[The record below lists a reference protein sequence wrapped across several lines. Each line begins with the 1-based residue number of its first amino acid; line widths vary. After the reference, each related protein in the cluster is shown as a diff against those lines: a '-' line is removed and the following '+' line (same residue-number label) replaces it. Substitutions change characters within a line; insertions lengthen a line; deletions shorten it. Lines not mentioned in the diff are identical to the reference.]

1 MPKVLIS
8 DKLSPRAVEIFAE
21 NGIGTDI
28 ATGLTPEQLAGRI
41 GEYDGLAV
49 RSATKV
55 TAPVIAAGAR
65 LRVIGRAG
73 IGVDNI
79 DVAAASASGV
89 VVMNAPF
96 GNSVTT
102 AEHAIAM
109 MFALARHIPLANQ
122 STHSGAWE
130 KSRFTGTELTGKV
143 LGIVGCGNVGS
154 IVAERGIGLKM
165 KVIAADPYLTPER
178 AASLGVEKVSLE
190 ELFARAEVVTLHT
203 PLTDDTAGIVDAA
216 NLARM
221 REGVLIVNCA
231 RGELVVEADIREAI
245 ESGRVAGFAV
255 DVYAPEPPEN
265 YSLFGMDRVVATP
278 HLGAAT
284 SEAQEKVALQIARQM
299 SDYLN
304 AGTVVN
310 AVNMPSISAEEAP
323 TIRPYMTLAHQLGG
337 LAGQIIDGGLRS
349 VTIEY
354 EGHAADIN
362 ARPVTSHLLEAL
374 LSPLFVGVNMVNAPI
389 LARERGIDVTET
401 RHERSDHFQTLIRLS
416 FATETGLHGVAGTL
430 FAHDRPR
437 IVEIDGIP
445 VEAELG
451 RSMLYFVNRDRPGFI
466 GRLGTAL
473 GDAGINI
480 ATFQLGRAEPGG
492 DALALVE
499 IDGELPANLLDEL
512 RELPDVVHVKPLS
525 F

>member
-8 DKLSPRAVEIFAE
+8 DKLSPRAAEVFAA
-21 NGIGTDI
+21 NGIGTDV
-28 ATGLTPEQLAGRI
+28 ATGLTPEQLAGRV
-41 GEYDGLAV
+41 GADDGLAV
-49 RSATKV
+49 RSATRV
-55 TAPVIAAGAR
+55 TAAVIEAGAR

-79 DVAAASASGV
+79 DVAAASASGI

-130 KSRFTGTELTGKV
+130 KSRFMGTELTGKV
-143 LGIVGCGNVGS
+143 LGVVGCGNVGT

-178 AASLGVEKVSLE
+178 AASLGVEKVPLE

-216 NLARM
+216 SLAQM

-231 RGELVVEADIREAI
+231 RGELVVEADIREAL
-245 ESGRVAGFAV
+245 ESGRVGGFAV

-304 AGTVVN
+304 DGAVVN

-323 TIRPYMTLAHQLGG
+323 TIRPYMTLARQLGG
-337 LAGQIIDGGLRS
+337 LAGQIMDSGPRS
-349 VTIEY
+349 VTVEY
-354 EGHAADIN
+354 EGHAAGIN
-362 ARPVTSHLLEAL
+362 ARPVTSHLLEGL
-374 LSPLFVGVNMVNAPI
+374 LSPLSVGVNMVNAPI

-416 FATETGLHGVAGTL
+416 FATETGSHGVAGTL

-437 IVEIDGIP
+437 VVEIDGIP

-473 GDAGINI
+473 GDAGVNI
-480 ATFQLGRAEPGG
+480 ATFQLGRAGPGG
-492 DALALVE
+492 DAVALVE
-499 IDGELPANLLDEL
+499 IDGELPAGLIDEL
-512 RELPDVVHVKPLS
+512 RGLPDVVRVKPLS